1 MVGGAAAG
9 QARAAHHAAAHV
21 HRTVERVPLAVP
33 GDQGP
38 TPAAAGRLSGELHQ
52 QHRGPGHEPV
62 RRDPRRVR
70 RTRRSRRRAVPR
82 LPEALHRLGARLR
95 GEGVTHD
102 RQLTTASRD
111 PRRRHGGR
119 RKHDRARPHLVPIGR
134 NPMTRRPLALA
145 ASATVAAVLVAT
157 PNLAVS
163 AASAPRAAG
172 ALANLDHLRFLG
184 DRMAPPHQSGHT
196 TYQLARRPKV
206 GTLWTYAEHQPDG
219 SYKRLGGGTYHAD
232 TNTYGQGAFN
242 ADDMARASVVYLRHW
257 RQTGSASSRR
267 AAFDLLRGVTY
278 LQTATGPNAGNVVLW
293 MQPDGTLNRSAEPT
307 EQPDPSDSDAS
318 YWLARTIWALGEGY
332 ADFKSAD
339 PSFARFLAR
348 RMDLAVAALDR
359 EVLDRYGQYLDID
372 GRRMPAWLVV
382 DGADASAG
390 AVLGLASYVRA
401 GGGRTARTAL
411 RELSDGIA
419 QTSGGDA
426 DHWPFGAVRPSA
438 VSQSVWHAWAS
449 QMPAALARAA
459 FTLGSRR
466 LAA

>member
-82 LPEALHRLGARLR
+82 LPEALHRLRARLR

-102 RQLTTASRD
+102 RQAHDCVSGSSTP
-111 PRRRHGGR
+111 PRQPPE
-119 RKHDRARPHLVPIGR
+119 ARSSCSTHLVPIGR
-134 NPMTRRPLALA
+134 NPMNRKPLALA

-219 SYKRLGGGTYHAD
+219 SYKRLGGGTYDAD

-257 RQTGSASSRR
+257 RQTGSVASRR
-267 AAFDLLRGVTY
+267 AAFDLLRGVPY
-278 LQTATGPNAGNVVLW
+278 LQTATGPSAGNVVLW

-382 DGADASAG
+382 DGADASAE

-419 QTSGGDA
+419 QVTGGNA
-426 DHWPFGAVRPSA
+426 DHWPFGALQPSA
-438 VSQSVWHAWAS
+438 VSRSVWHARGP
-449 QMPAALARAA
+449 QLPAAPAPAA
-459 FTLGSRR
+459 VT
-466 LAA
+466 